1 MVSNQFHNPFP
12 GMNPYLE
19 SVPWWREIHNTLISE
34 IRFFL
39 RETLPV
45 RYLVTME
52 ERATIVHNP
61 PEDPPR
67 RYAVIPDITVSGA
80 RDLARDNAGR
90 LDGEAV
96 TVVLPDVY
104 PAYERF
110 IQINA
115 ENRQEAVTII
125 EVLSPTNKHPGRG
138 RNNYLQNRHQIL
150 NSSTTHLVEID
161 LLRDGIPM
169 PVVGFD
175 ADDPYRLMVS
185 RNELRP
191 SADLYPFTLQSS
203 VPEIRIPLLN
213 PDEESVLNLG
223 VIMGDIYLRGYLG
236 RGLDYRIDPSGP
248 LSQNDRVWLDVL
260 LREQGLR
267 S

>member
-1 MVSNQFHNPFP
+1 MVSQFQNPFP

-34 IRFFL
+34 VRFFL
-39 RETLPV
+39 REILPV

-52 ERATIVHNP
+52 ERATVVYNP

-80 RDLARDNAGR
+80 RDTAGDYAGR

-110 IQINA
+110 IQINV

-125 EVLSPTNKHPGRG
+125 EILSPTNKHPGRG
-138 RNNYLQNRHQIL
+138 RDNYLQKRHQVL
-150 NSSTTHLVEID
+150 NSSTTHLVEVD

-169 PVVGFD
+169 PVIGFD
-175 ADDPYRLMVS
+175 ASDPYRLMVS

-191 SADLYPFTLQSS
+191 SADLYPFVLQSRI
-203 VPEIRIPLLN
+203 PQIRIPLLN
-213 PDEESVLNLG
+213 PDEEPVLNLG
-223 VIMGDIYLRGYLG
+223 AILDDIYERSYLG
-236 RGLDYRIDPSGP
+236 RNLDYQIDPSGP
-248 LSQNDRVWLDVL
+248 MSQHDREWLDVR
-260 LREQGLR
+260 LRERGLR
-267 S
+267 P